1 MVNRPFK
8 NKQSKRLTCH
18 KKYKIKKKIKE
29 HNRKIRKAAKKKGTA
44 TKVSRARKDPGVP
57 SEAPFKEQIL
67 REAQKRKQKAE
78 EEREQRKIKRQKML
92 EKKRKAEK
100 AKRDVASLQKDAL
113 KRQKAFEQ
121 KQAAMEQM
129 EVNASSKGLKSTESS
144 RKAFY
149 REFRKVVEAA
159 DVVLEV
165 VDARDPL
172 GCRCPQVEQSILAAG
187 PNKRIV
193 LILNKI
199 DLVPREMVEKW
210 LKYLRNEF
218 PTVAFKA
225 STQSQ
230 THNLS
235 QSKVPVNLANK
246 DLLTS
251 SRCLGADS
259 LMQLLNNYCRN
270 MNIKTT
276 ISVGII
282 GLPNVGKSSIINSLK
297 RSRACAV
304 GGTPGVTKTLQ
315 EVQIDKHIKLID
327 SPGIVMTSGLSDAA
341 LILRNCL
348 KVENIADVVTPV
360 DAILRRCNKQQI
372 MLHYGVPDYA
382 NVHEFLALLAKRQG
396 KLKKGGVPDVD
407 KAAKLVLQDWT
418 IGKIT
423 YFTHPP
429 ESHSMPVHL
438 GAEIVSEMGKA
449 FDIGTIEKD
458 MDKVLGNLTMETT
471 SNMLAMESMGPME
484 GTMEEE
490 EEEDEEEE
498 LEEDEEMSSEDGEGE
513 EEEDEMDEE
522 EDESIKHVPES
533 NLAELSTISVKV
545 KAKEKKSE
553 PESVM
558 KQKPGTSLEIPSVLE
573 GNLQLGKAAKVAQK
587 RRKKQQKRADKLS
600 TQLSDSLS
608 AAMDFGLGEDDSYN
622 FDTDFQ

>member
-29 HNRKIRKAAKKKGTA
+29 HNRKVRKAAKKKNTA
-44 TKVSRARKDPGVP
+44 TKVARARKDPGVP

-78 EEREQRKIKRQKML
+78 EEREQRKAKRQKML
-92 EKKRKAEK
+92 EKK
-100 AKRDVASLQKDAL
+100 Q
-113 KRQKAFEQ
+113 
-121 KQAAMEQM
+121 
-129 EVNASSKGLKSTESS
+129 NS

-165 VDARDPL
+165 LDARDPL

-199 DLVPREMVEKW
+199 DLVPREIVEKW

-218 PTVAFKA
+218 PTMAFKA

-348 KVENIADVVTPV
+348 KVETISDVVTPV

-372 MLHYGVPDYA
+372 MLNYGVPDYA

-429 ESHSMPVHL
+429 ESHVMPVHL

-449 FDIGTIEKD
+449 FDISTLEKD
-458 MDKVLGNLTMETT
+458 IDKVLGNLTMETT
-471 SNMLAMESMGPME
+471 SDMLAMESMGPME
-484 GTMEEE
+484 GAMEEE
-490 EEEDEEEE
+490 EGDEEEDS
-498 LEEDEEMSSEDGEGE
+498 EEDEEMSSGDGE
-513 EEEDEMDEE
+513 EEEENDEMDEE
-522 EDESIKHVPES
+522 EDEFIKPVPES
-533 NLAELSTISVKV
+533 NLAELGTISVNV

-553 PESVM
+553 PKSVT
-558 KQKPGTSLEIPSVLE
+558 KEKPGTSLEIPSVLE

-622 FDTDFQ
+622 FDTDFK